1 MGFLSL
7 AAGEVVE
14 NVSLDGII
22 RIIDSYDEAADTA
35 TFTMFNTYFY
45 DIPIVVEGATN
56 VKASASSASY
66 PFATGRQTTVTG
78 TVECINGVIHFKAGA
93 TLSATKN
100 PTISYVYGNEYAMI
114 NIPKVVNAGDR
125 IRVPSTFST
134 TRAQELASQYK
145 GYYWSANNDAV
156 TFETVEEN
164 GETVTYM
171 VIGSV
176 DKETVVS
183 VTAAIKRFL
192 GTTELGGYTNSYE
205 FTIKP

>member
-1 MGFLSL
+1 
-7 AAGEVVE
+7 
-14 NVSLDGII
+14 
-22 RIIDSYDEAADTA
+22 
-35 TFTMFNTYFY
+35 
-45 DIPIVVEGATN
+45 
-56 VKASASSASY
+56 
-66 PFATGRQTTVTG
+66 
-78 TVECINGVIHFKAGA
+78 
-93 TLSATKN
+93 
-100 PTISYVYGNEYAMI
+100 MI